1 MRRRCKRRLKINGAI
16 FASLQMNGSE
26 HKFLEPAPRRDCFV
40 GMGSFFDKARDWRRR
55 AEELRCTAE
64 RMVTPAAR
72 NSLLDRA
79 ASLEHH
85 AANLEQITV
94 KFRHIHEAAADT
106 RPLDAYIWRPRMPIP
121 QEGDCR
127 TASS

>member
-1 MRRRCKRRLKINGAI
+1 MTTFI
-16 FASLQMNGSE
+16 
-26 HKFLEPAPRRDCFV
+26 
-40 GMGSFFDKARDWRRR
+40 DKARDWRRR
-55 AEELRCTAE
+55 AAELRRLAE
-64 RMVTPAAR
+64 RMMTSVTR
-72 NSLLDRA
+72 TSLLDRA